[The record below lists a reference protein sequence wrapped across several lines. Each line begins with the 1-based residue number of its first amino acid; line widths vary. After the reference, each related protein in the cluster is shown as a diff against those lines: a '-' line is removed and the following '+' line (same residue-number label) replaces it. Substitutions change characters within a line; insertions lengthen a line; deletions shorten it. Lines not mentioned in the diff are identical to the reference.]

1 VFRIVTQPVLIESI
15 DLDRARALAVDTARE
30 AGALL
35 RAKLGAVNINFK
47 GTVDL
52 VTDADHASEALI
64 AAKIT
69 SAFPNH
75 ALVGEEG
82 TRGPSGEI
90 DRGGYSW
97 IFDPLD
103 GTTNYAHGYPHF
115 AVSIALERAG
125 ETLLGVVYDPM
136 REEMFEAV
144 RDGGA
149 VLNGEPIHV
158 TATNELIRSLLA
170 TGFSYDLT
178 ARAENMAM
186 WNALL
191 NICQGTRRDGAAA
204 LNLTYVAV
212 GRLDG
217 FWERPLNPWDVAA
230 GALIVEEAGG
240 KVTAFDGGRFDPFE
254 REILATNGAI
264 HAVMMDVIAEHV
276 VDNPD

>member
-1 VFRIVTQPVLIESI
+1 MDV
-15 DLDRARALAVDTARE
+15 ARE
-30 AGALL
+30 AGSLL
-35 RAKLGAVNINFK
+35 RAKLGAVDVDYK

-52 VTDADHASEALI
+52 VTDVDRASEALI
-64 AAKIT
+64 AAKI
-69 SAFPNH
+69 SAAYPEH

-90 DRGGYSW
+90 NRRGYSW

-125 ETLLGVVYDPM
+125 ETQLGVVYDPM
-136 REEMFEAV
+136 RDEMFEAT
-144 RDGGA
+144 RGGGA
-149 VLNGEPIHV
+149 RLNGAPMRV
-158 TATNELIRSLLA
+158 SSTDELIRSLLA

-178 ARAENMAM
+178 ARAENMAL
-186 WNALL
+186 WDAFL

-204 LNLTYVAV
+204 LNLTYVAC

-230 GALIVEEAGG
+230 GALIVQEAGG
-240 KVTAFDGGRFDPFE
+240 KVSGFDGDRFDPFA
-254 REILATNGAI
+254 REVLAGNGPI
-264 HAVMMDVIAEHV
+264 HNLMLAVIAKHLR
-276 VDNPD
+276 DR

>member
-1 VFRIVTQPVLIESI
+1 VERI
-15 DLDRARALAVDTARE
+15 DLDQARTLAVDAARE

-35 RAKLGAVNINFK
+35 GAKLGAAIVDYK

-52 VTDADHASEALI
+52 VTDADRASEALI
-64 AAKIT
+64 AARIT
-69 SAFPNH
+69 SAFPGH

-82 TRGPSGEI
+82 TRGPTGEI
-90 DRGGYSW
+90 DRRGYSW
-97 IFDPLD
+97 IVDPLD

-136 REEMFEAV
+136 RDELFEAT
-144 RDGGA
+144 RGGGA
-149 VLNGEPIHV
+149 TLNGAPMSV
-158 TATNELIRSLLA
+158 SATAELIRSLLA

-186 WNALL
+186 WNAFL

-204 LNLTYVAV
+204 LNLTYVAA

-217 FWERPLNPWDVAA
+217 FWERPLNPWDIAA
-230 GALIVEEAGG
+230 GALIVQEAGG
-240 KVTAFDGGRFDPFE
+240 TVSSFEGGPFDPFD
-254 REILATNGAI
+254 REVVASNGVI
-264 HAVMMDVIAEHV
+264 HNIMLEVIAQHV
-276 VDNPD
+276 MDNPNWTDSVR